1 MHEASHAV
9 CELSDSG
16 RRAQYRA
23 KIFRR
28 RRAQYRAKIF
38 RDRLSMFTLF
48 SVTLA
53 NSANFI
59 NEIADFLRVLCVDKS
74 YQALNNT

>member
-1 MHEASHAV
+1 MGEGPNI
-9 CELSDSG
+9 E
-16 RRAQYRA
+16 Q
-23 KIFRR
+23 
-28 RRAQYRAKIF
+28 KIF
-38 RDRLSMFTLF
+38 RDQLSMFTLF